1 MSSDKR
7 LDDVDNFGGTDA
19 DEDALLIEAF
29 EDHRAFESLKAHK
42 RFCVIGRKGS
52 GKTAIFKKFLSHGT
66 WNKFA
71 FGHTFSDYPW
81 HFHEKQK
88 SIGVPEEQC
97 YVQSWQ
103 YLCYITIAKL
113 LLNNDNS
120 QPYSDAA
127 AEHLARVERFI
138 LDSYGTRD
146 PDITQI
152 FTPSK
157 TLRFSG
163 EVGINWK
170 ILKAGAK
177 IEAAPITEL
186 PLIVQEVNQN
196 IRNATIESLNPEI
209 DYYVLFD
216 QLDLGFSLEAKDYSS
231 RMIGLLLAARDI
243 NLYARSRGKK
253 ITIGVFL
260 RDDIYD
266 RLQFEDKNKITENF
280 CDYVVWDHGSKSNT
294 LKSLMEK
301 RINVVFGG
309 ARSKWDEVFDEVHE
323 MSGRQRK
330 YNYILDRTFLRPRDM
345 IKFCNECL
353 NSLRRSGEQV
363 LKFENKHIIG
373 AQATFSDYLQ
383 RELDDEIHKH
393 VPEYR
398 QYLEVIKNQDSLQ
411 FTLAEF
417 REVWETRKNLFS
429 DGKDPV
435 VALREL
441 FEFSVVGCLALGGGG
456 GGSQYVW
463 KYKDARSQF
472 NEGAAQFRVHPGFK
486 EVLGLKK
493 FTRAG

>member
-1 MSSDKR
+1 MTKR
-7 LDDVDNFGGTDA
+7 LHDITNFGGTDA

-42 RFCVIGRKGS
+42 RFCVLGRKGS
-52 GKTAIFKKFLSHGT
+52 GKTAIFKKFLSQGS
-66 WNKFA
+66 WDKFA

-103 YLCYITIAKL
+103 YLCYITLAKL
-113 LLNNDNS
+113 LLNNDSS
-120 QPYSDAA
+120 QPYSDGA
-127 AEHLARVERFI
+127 AEHLSRLERFV

-146 PDITQI
+146 PDVTQI

-157 TLRFSG
+157 TLKFSG
-163 EVGINWK
+163 DVGVNWK
-170 ILKAGAK
+170 ILKGGLK
-177 IEAAPITEL
+177 IESAPISDL

-196 IRNATIESLNPEI
+196 IRHATIQSLNPAL

-216 QLDLGFSLEAKDYSS
+216 QLDLGFSLEARDYTS
-231 RMIGLLLAARDI
+231 RIVGLLLAAREI
-243 NLYARSRGKK
+243 NLHARSAGKRV
-253 ITIGVFL
+253 TIGVFL

-280 CDYVVWDHGSKSNT
+280 CDHVVWDHGPKSNT

-301 RINVVFGG
+301 RIKVVFS
-309 ARSKWDEVFDEVHE
+309 ASRQKWDEVFDERHE

-353 NSLRRSGEQV
+353 NSVRAAGGNPDM
-363 LKFENKHIIG
+363 FENKHIID
-373 AQATFSDYLQ
+373 AQENFSDYLH

-393 VPEYR
+393 IPEYR
-398 QYLEVIKNQDSLQ
+398 RYFEVIKNLDSLQ
-411 FTLAEF
+411 FTLKDFE
-417 REVWETRKNLFS
+417 EVWAARKNLFS
-429 DGKDPV
+429 GNEDPIT
-435 VALREL
+435 ALREL
-441 FEFSVVGCLALGGGG
+441 FDFSVVGYLALGGGG

-472 NEGAAQFRVHPGFK
+472 NEGAAQLRVHPGFK